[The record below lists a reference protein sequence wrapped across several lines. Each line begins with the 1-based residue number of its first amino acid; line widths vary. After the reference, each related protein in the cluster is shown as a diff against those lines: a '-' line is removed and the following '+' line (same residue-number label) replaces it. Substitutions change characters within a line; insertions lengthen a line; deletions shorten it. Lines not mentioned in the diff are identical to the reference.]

1 MIRVDRSGQYRL
13 PASVCG
19 SPACEYVVY
28 FLDSSLTAA
37 TSISMIL
44 LCTNSTIV
52 NISLAGANIC
62 DHIDNGM

>member
-1 MIRVDRSGQYRL
+1 MSIGEVWAVSL
-13 PASVCG
+13 
-19 SPACEYVVY
+19 ACVLLSAGMWY

-52 NISLAGANIC
+52 DIPLVGANIC
-62 DHIDNGM
+62 DRIDNGM